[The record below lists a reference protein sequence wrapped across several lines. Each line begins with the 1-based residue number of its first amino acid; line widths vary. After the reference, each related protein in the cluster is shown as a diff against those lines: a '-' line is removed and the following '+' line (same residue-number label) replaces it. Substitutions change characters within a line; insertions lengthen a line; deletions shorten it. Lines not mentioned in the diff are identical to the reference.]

1 MSQAVAISD
10 EMKHDIRKL
19 RDFGLDLLNVEKPT
33 LVTTEALGLL
43 ASASEAIHKIIDGF
57 EKPRTVESS
66 SCMVKSCNDGG
77 QAFPGG
83 VSAGYDPREGKEHHS
98 GMSLRDYFAG
108 QALACIASGNYGEF
122 AIMASDAY
130 LIADAMLE
138 ERSQHIEPSTAGQ
151 PVAAPGQAGSLSDG
165 G

>member
-43 ASASEAIHKIIDGF
+43 ASATEAIHKIIDGF
-57 EKPRTVESS
+57 EKPRTVDSS

-83 VSAGYDPREGKEHHS
+83 VSAGYDPRDGKEHHP

-108 QALACIASGNYGEF
+108 QVLGQIAIDMYDFHS
-122 AIMASDAY
+122 MAQDAY
-130 LIADAMLE
+130 KIADAMLTV
-138 ERSQHIEPSTAGQ
+138 RSKQIESSTAGQ
-151 PVAAPGQAGSLSDG
+151 PAAAPGQAGSLSDG